1 MRTAFRDMLTE
12 LLTLACNA
20 LQIERPVLNDMSDFQ
35 KLLYRV
41 GQIYGMPDTVHGNRA
56 SQDNEVFHSL
66 RLALEQLVR

>member
-1 MRTAFRDMLTE
+1 MREMRTAFRDMLTE

-41 GQIYGMPDTVHGNRA
+41 G
-56 SQDNEVFHSL
+56 
-66 RLALEQLVR
+66 